1 MIRRRVVLWGLWV
14 ATACSVETGSTEPQ
28 ADPAKVV
35 REYFAAIEAGDCDAM
50 RARLG
55 GPALGRLDEDGCAAR
70 LREYEEHGA
79 SLRGIDQVDVD
90 GRDAD
95 RRLVKTRVGMGDA
108 ERTIIIGLRAHGTGW
123 RIERI

>member
-1 MIRRRVVLWGLWV
+1 MTRLAILMGLAL
-14 ATACSVETGSTEPQ
+14 ATACSVQRESAGPET
-28 ADPAKVV
+28 DPADVV

-55 GPALGRLDEDGCAAR
+55 GPALSRLDEDGCPAR
-70 LREYEEHGA
+70 LHEFEEHGA

-95 RRLVKTRVGMGDA
+95 RRLVKTRVGLGDH
-108 ERTIIIGLRAHGTGW
+108 ERTIVVGLRAHGTGW

>member
-1 MIRRRVVLWGLWV
+1 MTRLVVLMGL
-14 ATACSVETGSTEPQ
+14 ALASACGVTPESAGPKT
-28 ADPAKVV
+28 DPADVV

-55 GPALGRLDEDGCAAR
+55 GPALARLDEQGCPAR
-70 LREYEEHGA
+70 LHEHEEHGA

-90 GRDAD
+90 GRDPD

-108 ERTIIIGLRAHGTGW
+108 ERIIVVGLRAHGTGW